1 MALAILVVILLFYFM
16 LKICANRCKCCRS
29 LIQLLKKKMFYNVW
43 IRYIIESNL
52 KMTHSCIFFL
62 YISGQFDSVS
72 AVLNSV
78 IRIVIITI
86 YSIWPFFAAGFL
98 WYHKGKLTDTSFK

>member
-16 LKICANRCKCCRS
+16 LKIASTRCKCCRS
-29 LIQLLKKKMFYNVW
+29 LIAWLKKKMFYNVW

-86 YSIWPFFAAGFL
+86 YAIWPFFVAGFL
-98 WYHKGKLTDTSFK
+98 WYHKSKLT